1 MRGHNPIPKCLY
13 TYIHACLLRLQE
25 GKSTTVRHFLNTL
38 SVVVQLLSFFGC
50 LFLGRRCRF
59 RFTFKGMFD
68 NNSIRGYIMAWASN
82 SDRVHGLMT
91 DNLGLDRFTYKC
103 AANKGNHW
111 RPLGSKRLWPRDKM
125 GLVTAG
131 NGSR

>member
-1 MRGHNPIPKCLY
+1 
-13 TYIHACLLRLQE
+13 
-25 GKSTTVRHFLNTL
+25 
-38 SVVVQLLSFFGC
+38 
-50 LFLGRRCRF
+50 
-59 RFTFKGMFD
+59 MFD

-131 NGSR
+131 NEDADEEEEEEGHCLRLIGKSPRRVRYYRLL